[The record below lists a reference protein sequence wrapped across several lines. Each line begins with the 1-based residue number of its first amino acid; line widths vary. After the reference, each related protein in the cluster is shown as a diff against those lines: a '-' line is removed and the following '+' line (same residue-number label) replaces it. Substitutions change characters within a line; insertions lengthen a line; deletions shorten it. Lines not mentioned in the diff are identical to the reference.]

1 MAHAQ
6 NASGYFCPECYRSDR
21 IEIAA
26 TVWVRLTPDGSAADE
41 ATYGTGHEW
50 TEDSEARC
58 DACDWEGGVYELI
71 DGEVPDYVVI
81 EYDPDGPSPYKRK
94 IHEEDG
100 RPYVTLQ
107 VVAYHD
113 GQDLPVDSLSDI
125 DFFEDDADWVCG
137 TYRSVAEIPERCE
150 HLRDIA
156 ADMGLRRA
164 WK

>member
-1 MAHAQ
+1 MAHAK
-6 NASGYFCPECYRSDR
+6 NAFDYFCPECYRSDR
-21 IEIAA
+21 IDIAA
-26 TVWVRLTPDGSAADE
+26 TVWVRLTRDGSDAD
-41 ATYGTGHEW
+41 ATCNGDHEW
-50 TEDSEARC
+50 TDDSAALC
-58 DACDWEGGVYELI
+58 AACAWEGKVYELI

-94 IHEEDG
+94 IHEADG
-100 RPYVTLQ
+100 RAYVTLQ
-107 VVAYHD
+107 VLAYHD
-113 GQDLPVDSLSDI
+113 GDDLPVDSLSDI